1 MRTLLQYEHCRAAHE
16 SHRCAHSSLRPQN
29 FVIATSLRCT
39 LVSGHSW
46 TTNTMRA
53 VLTIRRATARAVKR
67 CMATTPR
74 TLQQLVEHAE
84 DPDLIKAAQRAH
96 VELSDRVEEQVA
108 RCTALEATAPTNRD
122 LGTLTALYKGVA
134 TELAA
139 GDEIAAAARASDAD
153 IAALHR
159 SFKSIEERHSS
170 FVPSVVDALREG
182 NVPVSAASLL
192 EDLLAA
198 HIGASTVLRNHLLRA
213 VVWGRPTREARREAR
228 GARRRAHGTGAAR
241 LDAKLINV
249 VGAAVGDAQLVCEHA
264 YDLADPPP
272 VSIADDGSAA
282 ACVPAHATHVV
293 RELLKN
299 ALVATIEKHVA
310 KHGPN
315 SDAWDEELPPVEI
328 AVAASTI
335 SVVDHGGG
343 LEDPDALLRIR
354 PDLSSRYDRLD
365 ERAARVLQLDSQKPI
380 STCARCPCVEIKFR
394 VRRVLDRCCPRG
406 AWTCML
412 WWLTKVSHCS
422 HCTHRS
428 VKFFTVTDAAR

>member
-1 MRTLLQYEHCRAAHE
+1 
-16 SHRCAHSSLRPQN
+16 
-29 FVIATSLRCT
+29 
-39 LVSGHSW
+39 
-46 TTNTMRA
+46 
-53 VLTIRRATARAVKR
+53 
-67 CMATTPR
+67 MATTPR

-198 HIGASTVLRNHLLRA
+198 HIGASTVLRNHLLA
-213 VVWGRPTREARREAR
+213 HAPELENP
-228 GARRRAHGTGAAR
+228 GATLAAPPAHGTGAAR

-310 KHGPN
+310 KHGSN

-328 AVAASTI
+328 DVAASTI
-335 SVVDHGGG
+335 SVKDAGGG
-343 LEDPDALLRIR
+343 LEDADVLLRIR

-365 ERAARVLQLDSQKPI
+365 EPGGSYNSGSQKPI
-380 STCARCPCVEIKFR
+380 SGVGMGLPMSKLYAAHYGGALTLASAGGGAVATLELPTDGDRPEALPAAPDVQNTSFG
-394 VRRVLDRCCPRG
+394 RR
-406 AWTCML
+406 
-412 WWLTKVSHCS
+412 
-422 HCTHRS
+422 
-428 VKFFTVTDAAR
+428 

>member
-1 MRTLLQYEHCRAAHE
+1 
-16 SHRCAHSSLRPQN
+16 
-29 FVIATSLRCT
+29 
-39 LVSGHSW
+39 
-46 TTNTMRA
+46 
-53 VLTIRRATARAVKR
+53 
-67 CMATTPR
+67 MATTPR
-74 TLQQLVEHAE
+74 TLLQLVEHAE

-182 NVPVSAASLL
+182 NVPVSAAGLL

-198 HIGASTVLRNHLLRA
+198 HIGASTVLRNHLLA
-213 VVWGRPTREARREAR
+213 HAPELENP
-228 GARRRAHGTGAAR
+228 GATLAAPPAHGTGAAR

-310 KHGPN
+310 KHGSN

-335 SVVDHGGG
+335 SVKDAGGG
-343 LEDPDALLRIR
+343 LEDADVLLRIR

-365 ERAARVLQLDSQKPI
+365 EPGGSYNSGSQKPI
-380 STCARCPCVEIKFR
+380 SGVGMGLPMSKLYAAHYGGALTLASAGGGAVATLELPADGDRPEALPAAPDVENTSFG
-394 VRRVLDRCCPRG
+394 RR
-406 AWTCML
+406 
-412 WWLTKVSHCS
+412 
-422 HCTHRS
+422 
-428 VKFFTVTDAAR
+428 

>member
-1 MRTLLQYEHCRAAHE
+1 MSLRTLLRYDHRRNT
-16 SHRCAHSSLRPQN
+16 HRCAHTSLREQNSSPLPQ
-29 FVIATSLRCT
+29 RCT

-96 VELSDRVEEQVA
+96 VELSSRVEEQVA

-139 GDEIAAAARASDAD
+139 GDEIAAAARATDAD

-198 HIGASTVLRNHLLRA
+198 HIGASTVLRNHLLA
-213 VVWGRPTREARREAR
+213 HAPGAGAASKAWGLQSARWR
-228 GARRRAHGTGAAR
+228 GNVFSDSGETQGHAQELENPGATLAAPPAHGTGAAR

-249 VGAAVGDAQLVCEHA
+249 VGAAVGDAQL
-264 YDLADPPP
+264 
-272 VSIADDGSAA
+272 
-282 ACVPAHATHVV
+282 
-293 RELLKN
+293 
-299 ALVATIEKHVA
+299 
-310 KHGPN
+310 
-315 SDAWDEELPPVEI
+315 
-328 AVAASTI
+328 AASTPTT
-335 SVVDHGGG
+335 S
-343 LEDPDALLRIR
+343 RTRR
-354 PDLSSRYDRLD
+354 PCPSRTTARRR
-365 ERAARVLQLDSQKPI
+365 RAFRRTRRTS
-380 STCARCPCVEIKFR
+380 CA
-394 VRRVLDRCCPRG
+394 
-406 AWTCML
+406 
-412 WWLTKVSHCS
+412 SY
-422 HCTHRS
+422 
-428 VKFFTVTDAAR
+428 

>member
-1 MRTLLQYEHCRAAHE
+1 M
-16 SHRCAHSSLRPQN
+16 S
-29 FVIATSLRCT
+29 
-39 LVSGHSW
+39 
-46 TTNTMRA
+46 
-53 VLTIRRATARAVKR
+53 
-67 CMATTPR
+67 TTPR
-74 TLQQLVEHAE
+74 TLQQLVEHAS

-96 VELSDRVEEQVA
+96 VELSSRVEEQVA

-139 GDEIAAAARASDAD
+139 GDEIAAAARATDAD

-182 NVPVSAASLL
+182 NVPVSAAALL
-192 EDLLAA
+192 EDVLAA
-198 HIGASTVLRNHLLRA
+198 HIGASTVLRNHLLA
-213 VVWGRPTREARREAR
+213 HAPELENP
-228 GARRRAHGTGAAR
+228 GATLAAPPAHGTGAAR

-272 VSIADDGSAA
+272 VSISDDGSAA

-365 ERAARVLQLDSQKPI
+365 EPGGSYNSGSQKPI
-380 STCARCPCVEIKFR
+380 SGVGMGLPLCGNQISP
-394 VRRVLDRCCPRG
+394 RRRRDVVLVTASAQWRGGSRRSMQYFHTGLPMSKLYAAHYGGALTLASADGGAVATLELPTDGDRPE
-406 AWTCML
+406 AL
-412 WWLTKVSHCS
+412 P
-422 HCTHRS
+422 
-428 VKFFTVTDAAR
+428 AAPDVQNTSFGRR

>member
-1 MRTLLQYEHCRAAHE
+1 
-16 SHRCAHSSLRPQN
+16 
-29 FVIATSLRCT
+29 
-39 LVSGHSW
+39 
-46 TTNTMRA
+46 
-53 VLTIRRATARAVKR
+53 
-67 CMATTPR
+67 MATTPR
-74 TLQQLVEHAE
+74 TLQQLVEHAS

-153 IAALHR
+153 ILALHR

-192 EDLLAA
+192 EDLLSA
-198 HIGASTVLRNHLLRA
+198 HIGASTVLRNHLLA
-213 VVWGRPTREARREAR
+213 HAPELENP
-228 GARRRAHGTGAAR
+228 GATLAAPPAHGTGAAR

-272 VSIADDGSAA
+272 VSISDDGSAA

-310 KHGPN
+310 EHGPN

-365 ERAARVLQLDSQKPI
+365 EPGGSYNSGSQKPI
-380 STCARCPCVEIKFR
+380 SGVGMGLPLCGNQISGARRHRDVVLVTASAKWR
-394 VRRVLDRCCPRG
+394 GGSRRSMQYFHTGLPMSKLYAAHYGGALTLASADGGAVATLELPTDGDRPE
-406 AWTCML
+406 AL
-412 WWLTKVSHCS
+412 P
-422 HCTHRS
+422 
-428 VKFFTVTDAAR
+428 AAPDVQNTSFGRR

>member
-1 MRTLLQYEHCRAAHE
+1 M
-16 SHRCAHSSLRPQN
+16 S
-29 FVIATSLRCT
+29 
-39 LVSGHSW
+39 
-46 TTNTMRA
+46 
-53 VLTIRRATARAVKR
+53 
-67 CMATTPR
+67 TTPR
-74 TLQQLVEHAE
+74 TLQQLVEHAS

-96 VELSDRVEEQVA
+96 VELSDRVEEQVL

-192 EDLLAA
+192 EDLLSA
-198 HIGASTVLRNHLLRA
+198 HIGASTVLRNHLLA
-213 VVWGRPTREARREAR
+213 HAPELENP
-228 GARRRAHGTGAAR
+228 GATLAAPPAHGTGAAR
-241 LDAKLINV
+241 LDTKLINV

-310 KHGPN
+310 KHGSN

-343 LEDPDALLRIR
+343 LEEPDALLRIR

-365 ERAARVLQLDSQKPI
+365 EPGGSYNSGSQKPI
-380 STCARCPCVEIKFR
+380 SGVGMGLPMSKLYAEHYGGALTLASAGGGAVATLELPTDGDRPEALPAAPDVQNTSFG
-394 VRRVLDRCCPRG
+394 RR
-406 AWTCML
+406 
-412 WWLTKVSHCS
+412 
-422 HCTHRS
+422 
-428 VKFFTVTDAAR
+428 

>member
-1 MRTLLQYEHCRAAHE
+1 
-16 SHRCAHSSLRPQN
+16 
-29 FVIATSLRCT
+29 
-39 LVSGHSW
+39 
-46 TTNTMRA
+46 
-53 VLTIRRATARAVKR
+53 
-67 CMATTPR
+67 MATTPR

-198 HIGASTVLRNHLLRA
+198 HIGASTVLRNHLLA
-213 VVWGRPTREARREAR
+213 HAPELENP
-228 GARRRAHGTGAAR
+228 GATLAAPPAHGTGAAR

-365 ERAARVLQLDSQKPI
+365 EPGGSYNSGSQKPI
-380 STCARCPCVEIKFR
+380 SGVGMGLPLCGNQISGARR
-394 VRRVLDRCCPRG
+394 HRRDVVLVTASAQWRGGSRRSMQYFHTGLPMSKLYAAHYGGALTLASAAGGAVATLELPTDGDRPE
-406 AWTCML
+406 AL
-412 WWLTKVSHCS
+412 P
-422 HCTHRS
+422 
-428 VKFFTVTDAAR
+428 AAPDVQNTSFGRR